1 MYFDALAIPTS
12 AARLRGVS
20 RCHSTLVETRM
31 SDCPSF
37 RDILV
42 RREHIP
48 GEVTPGPAAMGGV
61 ALARQRAPAHVFER
75 GPTSDLVIVAQ
86 QNIASTSVEFDLG
99 YGWREHF
106 CPAAA
111 AIYVI
116 PAQADARWRLDGESQ
131 CVYLAMAQGQ
141 AYALLDELHVAR
153 PDERL
158 WDLASRGF
166 EEPVVHEL
174 LVRLWQE
181 ASCVG
186 PNPLL
191 GSSCRVAILHALA
204 RYSQASRRAAARTVP
219 KLSRIALQ
227 RVLAAI
233 HEMPPDGLS
242 VEQLASVAGLSPFH
256 FSRLFR
262 NSVGCSPYRYYDK
275 LRHERARELLASTA
289 LSIEAI
295 ARQLGFADASQLGRA
310 FRRHAGCSPGAY
322 RAQVGRQPT
331 SGLSADRSA

>member
-1 MYFDALAIPTS
+1 MTE
-12 AARLRGVS
+12 R
-20 RCHSTLVETRM
+20 
-31 SDCPSF
+31 PSF
-37 RDILV
+37 RDVLV
-42 RREHIP
+42 RPQRIA

-75 GPTSDLVIVAQ
+75 GRTSDLVIVAQ

-99 YGWREHF
+99 FGWREHF
-106 CPAAA
+106 CPAPA

-116 PAQADARWRLDGESQ
+116 PAEADARWRLDGESQ
-131 CVYLAMAQGQ
+131 CVYLAIAQ
-141 AYALLDELHVAR
+141 AEAHALLDDLQVAR
-153 PDERL
+153 PAERL
-158 WDLASRGF
+158 WELASRGF

-181 ASCVG
+181 ATCVG

-204 RYSQASRRAAARTVP
+204 RRSSRRQPAEARTAP
-219 KLSRIALQ
+219 KLHRNALQ
-227 RVLAAI
+227 RVLAVI
-233 HEMPPDGLS
+233 HDMPAGGLS
-242 VEQLASVAGLSPFH
+242 IERLAAVAGLSPFH

-275 LRHERARELLASTA
+275 LRHERAREMLASTA
-289 LSIEAI
+289 MPIETV
-295 ARQLGFADASQLGRA
+295 ARQLGFADASQFARA

-322 RAQVGRQPT
+322 RDQAGR
-331 SGLSADRSA
+331 